1 MTFTSCSV
9 VLGSRGAT
17 AALPVDESSSPGDW
31 TVSVRDTQGLFS
43 PCDSAERVVHDR
55 ERVLPAAVHA
65 GCALSVLHQ
74 LQPGAVLAAPAGR
87 AALLL
92 PPLDAR
98 LRLLLPSLPQ
108 RAGPQLPGVHR
119 TGSAFRGLHGRSCR
133 NASVLVAVVTRESFH
148 IVAQSLSRV

>member
-9 VLGSRGAT
+9 VLGSRGGT
-17 AALPVDESSSPGDW
+17 AALPVEEISSPGDW
-31 TVSVRDTQGLFS
+31 MVSVLDTQGLFS
-43 PCDSAERVVHDR
+43 PCDFAERMVQDR
-55 ERVLPAAVHA
+55 ERVLLAAVHA
-65 GCALSVLHQ
+65 DRALSVLHQ

-108 RAGPQLPGVHR
+108 RARPQLPSVHR
-119 TGSAFRGLHGRSCR
+119 AGRAFRGVHGRSCP
-133 NASVLVAVVTRESFH
+133 
-148 IVAQSLSRV
+148 